1 MLPDAEPFSA
11 AGGAHGALI
20 CHGFTGS
27 PQSMKPLA
35 HAFADAGFTVELP
48 LLPGH
53 GTTPEEMATTRWA
66 DWSSAIEQAYQDLSS
81 RCDSVVV
88 AGLSMG
94 GALTAWLGSR
104 HPEIAALIAVNP
116 LIDPHAP
123 IWQGLIDKASASD
136 SDFLAAIGSDIA
148 AEGVIESAYDAIPV
162 APLLDLTSHLEQLVE
177 ALPNISSPSLI
188 FVSPQDHVVDPSSS
202 QVWAARSGGPVHLVN
217 LAASY
222 HVATLDHDLELINA
236 ESVRFAQERLGL
248 IVSASTPRQPGAAA
262 NAPG

>member
-35 HAFADAGFTVELP
+35 RAFADAGFTVELP

-53 GTTPEEMATTRWA
+53 GTTPEEMAETRWA
-66 DWSSAIEQAYQDLSS
+66 DWSAAIERAYEDLSS
-81 RCDSVVV
+81 RCDKVVV

-104 HPEIAALIAVNP
+104 HPEIVALIAVNP
-116 LIDPHAP
+116 LVDPHAP
-123 IWQGLIDKASASD
+123 IWQGLLDTATAHD
-136 SDFLAAIGSDIA
+136 TGFLAAIGSDIA
-148 AEGVIESAYDAIPV
+148 APGVVESAYDAIPV
-162 APLLDLTSHLEQLVE
+162 APLLDLTGPLEELVE
-177 ALPNISSPSLI
+177 ALPKISSPSLI

-202 QVWAARSGGPVHLVN
+202 QLWAERSSGPVHLVN
-217 LAASY
+217 LADSY
-222 HVATLDHDLELINA
+222 HVATLDYDRERINS

-248 IVSASTPRQPGAAA
+248 AVSASSPSEAGAADSA
-262 NAPG
+262 SA